1 MMPSLR
7 ALARIAFFAIVIG
20 VVVLGGAAAVTLFY
34 FNREL
39 PSHKQLTD
47 YIPATGTKV
56 YAADGSL
63 MLELETEHRI
73 PVPLAKI
80 PPLLIHAVLAAEDR
94 DFYNHKGVNPV
105 AIFRAAMADIGR
117 YQKGQR
123 PMGAS
128 TITQQVVRHFL
139 LTNEVSIV
147 RKIKEMLLAYRIEN
161 ELTKDR
167 ILEIYLNEIYF
178 GAGAYGVAAAADTY
192 FQKPLDKLTL
202 AEAAF
207 IAALPKAPN
216 NYNAARHAKAAQ
228 ARRDWVLS
236 SMAEIGYITQDQAK
250 AATAEPLGVHIRD
263 PEGNQN
269 GYFAEE
275 VRRELIGRFGEKAV
289 YEGGMTVRTS
299 YMPNYQ
305 KMAEAAFRNG
315 LIEYDR
321 RHGWRGALAHLPN
334 PQAAVAALPGMADP
348 PGVPSW
354 KLAAVTAVDAGD
366 ARVALRD
373 GSTGRIA
380 LQDMIWARRT
390 LDDQRLGAAVHRVQ
404 DVVQPGDI
412 VLVEPAH
419 APVPAAPVKAR
430 YTRQQQQPAVETR
443 YLLRQIPDVSG
454 GVVAMDP
461 KTGRVYALVGGWS
474 FQQSQFDRAT
484 QAKRQPGSAFKPFVY
499 VTALQNGFTP
509 SSVVDDAPIELPQGP
524 GQPPWRPSNYEGTYA
539 GPSTL
544 EEALVHSRNL
554 VTARLATM
562 VGLPSIAKTVQ
573 DFDIM
578 DRMPLYYS
586 MVLGAGETTLLR
598 LTSAYAMLDNGGHW
612 LLPSVVDAVQD
623 RDGRVVY
630 QKGIKGCAACFIA
643 ASPAAGAA
651 PNTLYVVSGSPDPS
665 WITVPNARYVENAV
679 LYKPTKPDTMVNPD
693 ADTEIIAMMQGVVQ
707 RGTGTVV
714 ASVGKPLAGKTG
726 TTSDW
731 FDAWFVGFSPD
742 LVAGV
747 YVGFDEPRTLGGGE
761 VGGRVAAPIF
771 RDFMAAALKDVPA
784 KEFPPPP
791 PGSMPGAGAP
801 TAALASANPDETP
814 WGSLRPPGDEVT
826 VLDGRTASRDA
837 SPPDWSQT
845 SGAATPSYATPTAPD
860 YRLPKSRASAPWQN
874 PAYAAAPPTD
884 TLQSPPDSAAPPDR
898 AYRRPQNPAY
908 AAAPPDYA
916 RQQPS
921 DDSATADRRYERQQ
935 ASGFSAVPRAYAAPM
950 PTYTAPRAPAY
961 PPYGGSGYGGGMP
974 AYSAPTYGYGGG
986 TPGYGTPGYG
996 YGYGY
1001 PAGGFGPRPG
1011 TGGLY

>member
-1 MMPSLR
+1 MMRTLR
-7 ALARIAFFAIVIG
+7 ALARVAFFAIVIG

-39 PSHKQLTD
+39 PSHKQLAD

-56 YAADGSL
+56 YAADSSL

-94 DFYNHKGVNPV
+94 DFYSHKGVNPI
-105 AIFRAAMADIGR
+105 AIFRAAVADIGR

-161 ELTKDR
+161 ELSKDR

-236 SMAEIGYITQDQAK
+236 SMAEVGWISQDQAK
-250 AATAEPLGVHIRD
+250 AAIAEPLGVHIRE
-263 PEGNQN
+263 PEGTQN

-275 VRRELIGRFGEKAV
+275 VRRELIARFGEKAV
-289 YEGGMTVRTS
+289 YEGGMTVHTS
-299 YMPNYQ
+299 YMPNHQ
-305 KMAEAAFRNG
+305 KLAEAAFRNG
-315 LIEYDR
+315 LVEYDR

-334 PQAAVAALPGMADP
+334 PQAAVAALPGMPDP
-348 PGVPSW
+348 SGIPSW
-354 KLAAVTAVDAGD
+354 KLAAVTSVEAGG
-366 ARVALRD
+366 ARVTLRD
-373 GSTGRIA
+373 GSTGTVA
-380 LQDMIWARRT
+380 LQDMLWARRA
-390 LDDQRLGAAVHRVQ
+390 LDDQRLGGAVHRIQ

-412 VLVEPAH
+412 VLVEGVRSTVA
-419 APVPAAPVKAR
+419 ASAAPVKAR
-430 YTRQQQQPAVETR
+430 YVRQQPQPTETR

-454 GVVAMDP
+454 GVVVMDP

-524 GQPPWRPSNYEGTYA
+524 GQPPWRPANYEGTYA

-544 EEALVHSRNL
+544 EDALVHSRNL

-562 VGLPSIAKTVQ
+562 IGLPAIAKTVQ

-612 LLPSVVDAVQD
+612 LLPSVVDLVQD
-623 RDGRVVY
+623 RDGKVVY
-630 QKGIKGCAACFIA
+630 QKGIKACAACFVA
-643 ASPAAGAA
+643 AAPAAAAA
-651 PNTLYVVSGSPDPS
+651 PNALYVVSGSPDPS

-679 LYKPTKPDTMVNPD
+679 LYKPTKPDTLVNPD
-693 ADTEIIAMMQGVVQ
+693 ADTEITAMMQGVVQ

-771 RDFMAAALKDVPA
+771 RDFMAAALKDVPP

-791 PGSMPGAGAP
+791 AGSMPGAGTP
-801 TAALASANPDETP
+801 MAALVNGSPDETP
-814 WGSLRPPGDEVT
+814 WESGRPSVDDVT

-837 SPPDWSQT
+837 GPPDWNQPP
-845 SGAATPSYATPTAPD
+845 GAAAAAYAAPAAPD
-860 YRLPKSRASAPWQN
+860 YRIPKSRAAAPWQN
-874 PAYAAAPPTD
+874 PAYAAAPSPD
-884 TLQSPPDSAAPPDR
+884 TTQMPPDSATAPDR
-898 AYRRPQNPAY
+898 TYRRQQNPAY
-908 AAAPPDYA
+908 AAAPADYA
-916 RQQPS
+916 RQPPA
-921 DDSATADRRYERQQ
+921 DDAGSSDRRYDRPQPP
-935 ASGFSAVPRAYAAPM
+935 AFAAVPRAYAAPA
-950 PTYTAPRAPAY
+950 PAYTAPRLPAY
-961 PPYGGSGYGGGMP
+961 PPYGVSGYGGGMP
-974 AYSAPTYGYGGG
+974 GYGAPAYGS
-986 TPGYGTPGYG
+986 GYS
-996 YGYGY
+996 YGY
-1001 PAGGFGPRPG
+1001 PAGSYGPRPG

>member
-1 MMPSLR
+1 MMRTLR
-7 ALARIAFFAIVIG
+7 ALARIAFFGIIIG

-39 PSHKQLTD
+39 PSHKQLAD

-80 PPLLIHAVLAAEDR
+80 PPVLIHAVLAAEDR
-94 DFYNHKGVNPV
+94 DFYSHKGVNPI
-105 AIFRAAMADIGR
+105 AIFRAAVADIGR

-139 LTNEVSIV
+139 LSNEVSIV

-167 ILEIYLNEIYF
+167 IIEIYLNEIYF

-250 AATAEPLGVHIRD
+250 AATAEPLGVHIRE

-275 VRRELIGRFGEKAV
+275 VRRELTARFGEKAV
-289 YEGGMTVRTS
+289 YQGGMTVHTS
-299 YMPNYQ
+299 YMPGYQ

-315 LIEYDR
+315 LVEYDR

-348 PGVPSW
+348 GGVPSW
-354 KLAAVTAVDAGD
+354 KLAAVTAVEPGG
-366 ARVALRD
+366 ARLTLRD
-373 GSTGRIA
+373 GSTGTIS
-380 LQDMIWARRT
+380 LQDMLWARRT
-390 LDDQRLGAAVHRVQ
+390 LDDQRLGGAVHRIQ

-412 VLVEPAH
+412 VLVEPVH
-419 APVPAAPVKAR
+419 AASPAAPVKAR
-430 YTRQQQQPAVETR
+430 YTRQQQPPAETR
-443 YLLRQIPDVSG
+443 YVLRQIPDVSG

-524 GQPPWRPSNYEGTYA
+524 GQAPWRPVNYEGTYA

-562 VGLPSIAKTVQ
+562 IGLPTIAKTVQ

-612 LLPSVVDAVQD
+612 LLPSVVDIVQD
-623 RDGRVVY
+623 RDGRVIY
-630 QKGIKGCAACFIA
+630 QKGIKGCAACFVA
-643 ASPAAGAA
+643 AAPAAAAA
-651 PNTLYVVSGSPDPS
+651 PNALYVVSGSPDPS
-665 WITVPNARYVENAV
+665 WSTVPNARYVENAV
-679 LYKPTKPDTMVNPD
+679 LYKPTKPDTLVNPD

-814 WGSLRPPGDEVT
+814 PWGSMRPPSEGVT
-826 VLDGRTASRDA
+826 VLDGRTASRED
-837 SPPDWSQT
+837 SPPDWSQIPGG
-845 SGAATPSYATPTAPD
+845 SSPAYATPAAPD
-860 YRLPKSRASAPWQN
+860 YRLPKSRVSAPWQN
-874 PAYAAAPPTD
+874 PAYAAEPAPD
-884 TLQSPPDSAAPPDR
+884 TAQMPRDSVPAPDR

-908 AAAPPDYA
+908 AATPPDYT
-916 RQQPS
+916 RQPVP
-921 DDSATADRRYERQQ
+921 DDSVTSDRRYERPQPP
-935 ASGFSAVPRAYAAPM
+935 AFAAVPRAYAAPA
-950 PTYTAPRAPAY
+950 PVYAAPRPSGY
-961 PPYGGSGYGGGMP
+961 PPYGVSGYGGG
-974 AYSAPTYGYGGG
+974 A
-986 TPGYGTPGYG
+986 PGYAAPGYG